1 MRPDSHT
8 NALHRV
14 TGLFQIR
21 HAWLALTQAAL
32 LAACSGALRGASSFP
47 EAPRRAVPPTA
58 ENLTVREG
66 GPPAE
71 TAPSSLAAPGASAE
85 TTNFLSGASATWVP
99 PPPAPAEPSS
109 EARDRQFDI
118 LNEAVAALRQEVARS
133 YERAQELGEQNEW
146 LRELVTSLRRD
157 LRKSR
162 DRNKSLNDHLHVLQ
176 KKLHEISA
184 PPPEK
189 TAVTEPRG
197 AASPEEKAT
206 PAPPPA
212 QPPARDPASAASD
225 EGSAA
230 PPQGK
235 TD

>member
-1 MRPDSHT
+1 M
-8 NALHRV
+8 
-14 TGLFQIR
+14 
-21 HAWLALTQAAL
+21 
-32 LAACSGALRGASSFP
+32 
-47 EAPRRAVPPTA
+47 
-58 ENLTVREG
+58 
-66 GPPAE
+66 E
-71 TAPSSLAAPGASAE
+71 TAPSPLAAPGASAE
-85 TTNFLSGASATWVP
+85 TTDFMSGAPATGAPPP
-99 PPPAPAEPSS
+99 PPPAAPSS

-133 YERAQELGEQNEW
+133 YERAQELDEQNEW

-162 DRNKSLNDHLHVLQ
+162 DRNKSLNDHLQVLQ
-176 KKLHEISA
+176 KKLREISA

-197 AASPEEKAT
+197 AASPEAKAT
-206 PAPPPA
+206 PAPPPTQPPT

-230 PPQGK
+230 APQGE

>member
-1 MRPDSHT
+1 M
-8 NALHRV
+8 
-14 TGLFQIR
+14 
-21 HAWLALTQAAL
+21 
-32 LAACSGALRGASSFP
+32 
-47 EAPRRAVPPTA
+47 
-58 ENLTVREG
+58 
-66 GPPAE
+66 E
-71 TAPSSLAAPGASAE
+71 TAPSPLAVPGASAE
-85 TTNFLSGASATWVP
+85 TTDFMSGASATGVP
-99 PPPAPAEPSS
+99 PPPPPAAPSS

-118 LNEAVAALRQEVARS
+118 LNAAVAALRQEVARS

-162 DRNKSLNDHLHVLQ
+162 DRNKSLNDHLQVLQ

-197 AASPEEKAT
+197 TAPPEEKAT

-212 QPPARDPASAASD
+212 QPPARDPASD
-225 EGSAA
+225 EGDECAA
-230 PPQGK
+230 TAPQGK